1 MVNIIMKDLLLNTPL
16 TEIRKIDG
24 KRAKALGRL
33 GLVTLEDLLWYWPAR
48 WDDLSIITPIAKVAA
63 GDEVTVAGNIQS
75 ISTRRTPRRGM
86 TITEALISDAS
97 GSVKVV
103 WFNQPYLATFLP
115 KGTDALLHGKA
126 DYDSRGLKLSN
137 PSYEKQKADS
147 VHLGRIVPVYG
158 ATKNLTSKWLR
169 FFIKPLLGSAD
180 KIEEFLPQGILEKHN
195 LMGLEEA
202 IQQIHFPDS
211 EDKLERAKRRL
222 AFDELLLLQINAQSN
237 KKKWEANK
245 SYKIKFNE
253 SGVKKF
259 VASLPFILTKDQ
271 KKAAWE
277 IFRDS
282 DKGSPMN
289 RLLEGDVGSGKT
301 VVAVMAMQLAATQGF
316 QSVLMAPTEI
326 LARQHFNAVVALL
339 KNVKLKVGLLTRVD
353 SKLSGK
359 DLSRQEMLK
368 RISEGKV
375 DVIIGTHA
383 LIQEKVVFKDLAL
396 VIVDEQHRFG
406 VRQRA
411 ALKKVN
417 KNKKVPHLLSMTA
430 TPIPRTLALA
440 IFGDLD
446 LSIIREM
453 PEGRKPILTKV
464 VAPINRTKA
473 YHFIKKQI
481 DAGRQV
487 FVVCPLIEESDK
499 LGVKSVK
506 EEYKKLDK
514 DVFPD
519 LAIGIMHGKLKKEEK
534 ENAMQDF
541 LLNKVKILVTTS
553 VVEVGIDVPNASV
566 MMIEGAERFGLA
578 QLHQFRGRVGRGEH
592 QSYCFLFS
600 DSDAENTLKRLSA
613 LVGSNDGFDLAK
625 RDLEIRG
632 PGEVYGLR
640 QSGFP
645 DLRMASLMDAELLKL
660 AKDDAEDLVK
670 NNKLD
675 SYPELIQKLKKFSTV
690 LHLE

>member
-1 MVNIIMKDLLLNTPL
+1 MKDLSLNTPL
-16 TEIRKIDG
+16 TEVRKIDG
-24 KRAKALGRL
+24 KRSKALKKL

-48 WDDLSIITPIAKVAA
+48 WDDFSIITPIAKVTA

-75 ISTRRTPRRGM
+75 ISTRRTPRQGM

-97 GSVKVV
+97 GSIKVV
-103 WFNQPYLATFLP
+103 WFNQLYLATFLP
-115 KGTDALLHGKA
+115 KGTDALLHGRA

-137 PSYEKQKADS
+137 PSYEKQKADP
-147 VHLGRIVPVYG
+147 VHLGRIVPVYS
-158 ATKNLTSKWLR
+158 ATKNLTPKWLR
-169 FFIKPLLGSAD
+169 FFIKPLLGNAD
-180 KIEEFLPQGILEKHN
+180 KFKEFLPKKIIKKHQ
-195 LMGLEEA
+195 LVGLSEA
-202 IQQIHFPDS
+202 IKQIHFPDS
-211 EDKLERAKRRL
+211 NKLLEAAKRRL
-222 AFDELLLLQINAQSN
+222 AFDELLLLQINAQAN
-237 KKKWEANK
+237 KKKWVENL
-245 SYKIKFNE
+245 SYQIKFDE
-253 SGVKKF
+253 SGIKKF
-259 VASLPFILTKDQ
+259 VASLPFTLTKDQ

-277 IFRDS
+277 IFKDL

-326 LARQHFNAVVALL
+326 LARQHFNAVGELL
-339 KNVKLKVGLLTRVD
+339 KDSKLKVGLLTRVD
-353 SKLSGK
+353 FKLANKDTPQK
-359 DLSRQEMLK
+359 DLLK
-368 RISEGKV
+368 QISTGKV

-383 LIQEKVVFKDLAL
+383 LIQEKVGFKDLAL
-396 VIVDEQHRFG
+396 AIVDEQHRFG
-406 VRQRA
+406 VGQRA
-411 ALKKVN
+411 ALKKIN

-453 PEGRKPILTKV
+453 PKGRKPILTKV
-464 VAPINRTKA
+464 VVPMNRTKA
-473 YHFIKKQI
+473 YGFIKKQI
-481 DAGRQV
+481 TSGRQV

-506 EEYKKLDK
+506 QEYKKLDK
-514 DVFPD
+514 DIFPD

-534 ENAMQDF
+534 ETTMQDF
-541 LLNKVKILVTTS
+541 FLNKIKILVSTS
-553 VVEVGIDVPNASV
+553 VVEVGIDVPNATV

-578 QLHQFRGRVGRGEH
+578 QLHQFRGRVGRSEH

-613 LVGSNDGFDLAK
+613 LVASNDGFYLAK

-645 DLRMASLMDAELLKL
+645 DIQMASLMDTELLKL
-660 AKDDAEDLVK
+660 AREDAEELVK
-670 NNKLD
+670 KNKLD
-675 SYPELIQKLKKFSTV
+675 DYPAIKNKLRKFSNV